1 MLAIRKR
8 SIYRTVIIIITLSD
22 VQYQLMSPY
31 MYRPNPNKRAI
42 RIFNNYFIVGLY
54 VVHIDFPIWCWYTL
68 VPQTIKVIY
77 LFSIQILIIHHT
89 TRYTIST
96 NAPMMLL
103 FVHIS
108 PFCAFK
114 TYIYIE
120 NVWNCVPVFVL
131 FLFQWLIFIIYWQ
144 KMWCMSFYFYIFTNN
159 IVSWVRSYCR
169 KFFNKKWMSWYLWLC
184 FSNLRVYNVGFFNVC
199 AISPST
205 AV

>member
-1 MLAIRKR
+1 
-8 SIYRTVIIIITLSD
+8 
-22 VQYQLMSPY
+22 

-68 VPQTIKVIY
+68 VPQTIEVIY
-77 LFSIQILIIHHT
+77 LFSMQILIIHHT

-120 NVWNCVPVFVL
+120 NVWNFVPVFVFL
-131 FLFQWLIFIIYWQ
+131 LFQWLIFIIYWQ
-144 KMWCMSFYFYIFTNN
+144 KRWSGWDLIVETFSIRNGWVDIFDC
-159 IVSWVRSYCR
+159 VSPTW
-169 KFFNKKWMSWYLWLC
+169 
-184 FSNLRVYNVGFFNVC
+184 GFTMLASLMCVLL
-199 AISPST
+199 AQ
-205 AV
+205 A